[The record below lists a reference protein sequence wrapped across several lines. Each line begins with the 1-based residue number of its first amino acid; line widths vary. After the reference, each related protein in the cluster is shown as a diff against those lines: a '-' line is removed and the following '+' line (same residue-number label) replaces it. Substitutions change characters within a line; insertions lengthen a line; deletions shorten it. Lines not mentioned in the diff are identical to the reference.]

1 VVKFSSTGIGNFA
14 AAFAQRSLASQR
26 VGFEL
31 RFNQLQNTLI
41 GRFNEQVE
49 KADDT
54 PLNTQRKINT
64 LQKKA
69 QDLVSALPLLQEY
82 RQGNTNNQGQLEALF
97 EEVSGLFSTF
107 NQDATVDADEVA
119 AFNAQRDVV
128 INRLNNI
135 FVFSHPDINDANTIQ
150 RLKDNL
156 DTLRGLEV
164 VAGPLSDSQNQAV
177 SDTLTRFQTET
188 SIGITVT
195 QNTISTTLDLE
206 QRIEAKFSSVDA
218 ELLELTTEEQARR
231 SKEIENM
238 QIDLGNQL
246 RAISIS
252 FEMNAAFA
260 ESLQA
265 RLTKALPQ
273 PGSVLNLFS

>member
-1 VVKFSSTGIGNFA
+1 MKFSPTGLGNFA

-26 VGFEL
+26 IGFEL

-41 GRFNEQVE
+41 GRFNEEVD
-49 KADDT
+49 KANDT

-64 LQKKA
+64 LQKKS
-69 QDLVSALPLLQEY
+69 QDLVAALPVLQEY
-82 RQGNTNNQGQLEALF
+82 RQGNTNNKGQLEALF
-97 EEVSGLFSTF
+97 EETTALFSTF

-128 INRLNNI
+128 VNRLNNI

-164 VAGPLSDSQNQAV
+164 VAGPLSDPQNQAV

-206 QRIEAKFSSVDA
+206 QRIESKFSSADA

-231 SKEIENM
+231 NKQIENM

-252 FEMNAAFA
+252 FELNAAFA